1 MKCDLCRNNIE
12 KYNPNFNHFVIDE
25 THSINVCPK
34 CIDKFIKW
42 QSQILATLFPTTAL
56 KKRFEKN
63 H

>member
-1 MKCDLCRNNIE
+1 MKCELCRKTIE
-12 KYNPNFNHFVIDE
+12 KYNINFNCFVVDE
-25 THSINVCPK
+25 NHSINICPE
-34 CIDKFIKW
+34 CIEKFIRW